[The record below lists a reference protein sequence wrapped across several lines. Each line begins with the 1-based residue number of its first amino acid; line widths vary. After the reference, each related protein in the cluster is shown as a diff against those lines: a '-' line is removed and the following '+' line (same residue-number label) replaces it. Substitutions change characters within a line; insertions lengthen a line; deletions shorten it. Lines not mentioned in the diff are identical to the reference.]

1 MPLKDHYRTHYGV
14 EKEDS
19 KGSPAKYDRCST
31 AIRMCQDV
39 IQCRGKSGH
48 GVDGAYCKTHARELE
63 ILENIKH
70 KDRLYLPVHTGGF
83 E

>member
-14 EKEDS
+14 ERDGN
-19 KGSPAKYDRCST
+19 KGKRADYKRCCH

-39 IQCRGKSGH
+39 IQCRGKNGH
-48 GVDGAYCKTHARELE
+48 GPDGAYCKTHARELE
-63 ILENIKH
+63 ILDNIKH
-70 KDRLYLPVHTGGF
+70 KDRLYLPVNIGGF

>member
-1 MPLKDHYRTHYGV
+1 MSLKEHYRTHYG
-14 EKEDS
+14 S
-19 KGSPAKYDRCST
+19 GAGSPAKYDRCCT
-31 AIRMCQDV
+31 VIRMAQDV
-39 IQCRGKSGH
+39 IQCRGKRGH

-70 KDRLYLPVHTGGF
+70 KDRLYLPVNTGGF

>member
-1 MPLKDHYRTHYGV
+1 M
-14 EKEDS
+14 
-19 KGSPAKYDRCST
+19 A
-31 AIRMCQDV
+31 QDV
-39 IQCRGKSGH
+39 IQCRGKRGH

-70 KDRLYLPVHTGGF
+70 KDRLYLPVNTGGF

>member
-1 MPLKDHYRTHYGV
+1 MPLKDHYRTHYG
-14 EKEDS
+14 S
-19 KGSPAKYDRCST
+19 GMGSPAKYDRCCT
-31 AIRMCQDV
+31 VIRMAQDL
-39 IQCRGKSGH
+39 IQCRGKNGH

-70 KDRLYLPVHTGGF
+70 KDRLYLPVNTGGF